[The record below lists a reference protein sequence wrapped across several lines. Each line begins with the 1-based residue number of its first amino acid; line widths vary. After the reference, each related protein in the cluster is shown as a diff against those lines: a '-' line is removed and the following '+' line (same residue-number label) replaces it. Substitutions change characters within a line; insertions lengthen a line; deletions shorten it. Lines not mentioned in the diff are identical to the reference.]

1 MRLAVQGV
9 GPRVDSYFDRPL
21 REEERG
27 SGHLVIIGLK
37 GLDRQR
43 VAARLGGSI
52 S

>member
-21 REEERG
+21 SDDERG
-27 SGHLVIIGLK
+27 KGHLVIIGLK

-43 VAARLGGSI
+43 VATKLGGSI
-52 S
+52 L